1 MGSSWWNKYVRVLSY
16 AVKKI
21 DSLRNPKTLCQKYP
35 SYLVVVGVETLDDVE
50 DDDVDAELDVEALI
64 EM

>member
-1 MGSSWWNKYVRVLSY
+1 MLSY

-35 SYLVVVGVETLDDVE
+35 SYLVVVGVETLDDVDE
-50 DDDVDAELDVEALI
+50 DDVDAELGVEALI

>member
-1 MGSSWWNKYVRVLSY
+1 MLSY

-50 DDDVDAELDVEALI
+50 DDVDAELDVEALI